1 MENYDFPLYSLL
13 YLAIHS
19 TDTFFLMGFIIQSL
33 DFHFRNY
40 QANTSESDDLVVE
53 TDRENRKGKSIFT
66 IYDTTIVKGTLN
78 VF

>member
-1 MENYDFPLYSLL
+1 
-13 YLAIHS
+13 
-19 TDTFFLMGFIIQSL
+19 MGFIIQSF

-40 QANTSESDDLVVE
+40 QADTSESDDLVVE